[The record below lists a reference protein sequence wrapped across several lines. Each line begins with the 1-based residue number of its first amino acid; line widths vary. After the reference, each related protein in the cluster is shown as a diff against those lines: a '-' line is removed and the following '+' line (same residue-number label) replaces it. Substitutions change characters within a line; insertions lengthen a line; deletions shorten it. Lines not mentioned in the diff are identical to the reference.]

1 MAARSDVNSRSNCN
15 TEKIIR
21 RRSVERCEEIYLFV
35 KNKLSQ
41 KEFLDVLFLNQ
52 EYLSTSEYEKFE
64 KDILVLPFFLAMNKC
79 NRYPKDDF
87 QHLCE
92 DLEKIKLFKLS
103 EEVKKMAQELSL
115 IGLVPKVQ
123 KMTLQDS
130 QELSVQ
136 GPLRSTDPR
145 QANEATRPNLPVL
158 NMRPESQMISH
169 QVPARVETSE
179 LVQCPDSSYHHP
191 ESGRE
196 GLASSHRER
205 QVSAQLPCQPSE
217 AVVQHPEGDQSIPA
231 EEGAMSYAGSLRSG
245 EIFNRPSQ
253 NAPSHSPGTDERGSL
268 TGAVIHPSS
277 QQSSAKTCLI
287 SKSSP
292 AVLGNQTALRESLE
306 MAVHPSD
313 QHSTLSA
320 SQSLGVPL
328 HPSDQHSTLSA
339 SQSLGVPLHPSDQQS
354 TLSASQGLSPYP
366 GDGNVSHDSQQIPG
380 VSLGSCQTA
389 SSTFSGDLS
398 DHKSAGN
405 VSVQKPSLPISP
417 QDSSPFL
424 ANVSLK
430 EIEQL
435 VNAKKREHQTS
446 VKMRQERGLD
456 LDEPREK
463 KKPPLPSDVVTDAVS
478 TYLEPL
484 QTEKPKVKN
493 REHDD
498 DDEKDVCEK
507 RDDDDMEVSFKD
519 EPQNFEI
526 EGIAAQSDVVECE
539 DLQTS
544 AGFLDEEE
552 HLPEVES
559 KSFEAVKE
567 EGEWPALEVAK
578 ELNEAK
584 EKKEKEEAAIQYDET
599 TGIEVNLFARM
610 KADPSSLTSKDRDL
624 IQKQMMKHLERK
636 AAPPE
641 SKEPKVEFDPDKKLL
656 PYQHELAAPGLM
668 GFNYIMCAPVGTGK
682 ALTAAAICNHQR
694 KIAIAKNEEKP
705 YKSLFVSSGQS
716 VSDRHRDAFQN
727 IFPPGAVS
735 VLESPSQFKEV
746 FDLPS
751 VHVVMLTAEQLSQVL
766 KERQIAFI
774 DLTTVVI
781 DECHL
786 IATKHPF
793 NDITKYYLAEK
804 KDLLARKAPRGAWTL
819 GRPYGGISFI
829 IGLTPNLGANLQ
841 CFTRE
846 FMVRQCGLLDSKGIR
861 RVESVDNLRE
871 MLKVNKPPEVDT
883 MLLTSRAQSTI
894 NSVFRSVLE
903 KLMSSMEERYSPDG
917 GLQGDTPR
925 KGTKEYRAWI
935 HPKRMLAKQLGEV
948 DRYFPAT
955 YLVLLNDAL
964 CVHEDLRCKEAMKFL
979 SSEDGKLQAEKGF
992 AASTGKDCH
1001 KMFEEQKFEL
1011 MRLVKEDSPGLSP
1024 KLWCLAQKLAEIY
1037 EKDAPEAGIILV
1049 RSSAIA
1055 TLLVNIINSNN
1066 ITTSKGIKAV
1076 QLSDPDEGE
1085 MEDRDSVVSQQIKIF
1100 QDIQQGKANLIVST
1114 DFEQTGLE
1122 LPSCH
1127 FVIRYNLV
1135 EEEVRTVQRAARAG
1149 AGEGL
1154 CFLIAEKYSNL
1165 AYEEQRKRDNLK
1177 SLEGNLKVLNE
1188 MDPKKWYDLVEDK
1201 QLAAIRQS
1209 AQQDFL
1215 RLYQRSSRRPQ
1226 DYNLL
1231 CKNCHKNIC
1240 NAHYLLRRGDQIS
1253 CTDSSIKE
1261 RLKISPLSNSLRTRN
1276 HAVTGVL
1283 KCTGQVNGRPC
1294 ENKLGVAVDF
1304 FRQTRQEGYGLDV
1317 RAFFFS
1323 YLEGQSAGYVGQE
1336 FSSWDEVDFYI
1347 RTEVLPDR
1355 SGRTGSGGGG
1365 GGRRDDRDDDDD
1377 DDNDSRGNR
1386 PGSRGNRSTGGSEK
1400 EKMDTSNEGRT
1411 ETGRRRNGGGGE
1423 SNSNEKRNGGK
1434 KHDPRYDPD
1443 DGDVER

>member
-1 MAARSDVNSRSNCN
+1 MEQCVN
-15 TEKIIR
+15 
-21 RRSVERCEEIYLFV
+21 
-35 KNKLSQ
+35 
-41 KEFLDVLFLNQ
+41 
-52 EYLSTSEYEKFE
+52 
-64 KDILVLPFFLAMNKC
+64 
-79 NRYPKDDF
+79 
-87 QHLCE
+87 
-92 DLEKIKLFKLS
+92 
-103 EEVKKMAQELSL
+103 
-115 IGLVPKVQ
+115 
-123 KMTLQDS
+123 
-130 QELSVQ
+130 
-136 GPLRSTDPR
+136 
-145 QANEATRPNLPVL
+145 
-158 NMRPESQMISH
+158 
-169 QVPARVETSE
+169 ARVDYTQT
-179 LVQCPDSSYHHP
+179 VSS
-191 ESGRE
+191 
-196 GLASSHRER
+196 
-205 QVSAQLPCQPSE
+205 
-217 AVVQHPEGDQSIPA
+217 
-231 EEGAMSYAGSLRSG
+231 
-245 EIFNRPSQ
+245 
-253 NAPSHSPGTDERGSL
+253 
-268 TGAVIHPSS
+268 
-277 QQSSAKTCLI
+277 
-287 SKSSP
+287 
-292 AVLGNQTALRESLE
+292 
-306 MAVHPSD
+306 
-313 QHSTLSA
+313 
-320 SQSLGVPL
+320 
-328 HPSDQHSTLSA
+328 
-339 SQSLGVPLHPSDQQS
+339 
-354 TLSASQGLSPYP
+354 
-366 GDGNVSHDSQQIPG
+366 
-380 VSLGSCQTA
+380 
-389 SSTFSGDLS
+389 
-398 DHKSAGN
+398 
-405 VSVQKPSLPISP
+405 
-417 QDSSPFL
+417 
-424 ANVSLK
+424 
-430 EIEQL
+430 
-435 VNAKKREHQTS
+435 KKREYQISET
-446 VKMRQERGLD
+446 RNET
-456 LDEPREK
+456 EK
-463 KKPPLPSDVVTDAVS
+463 RKKFSLSPDVETDAVS
-478 TYLEPL
+478 TYPEPPHR
-484 QTEKPKVKN
+484 EKPKEKD

-498 DDEKDVCEK
+498 EDEKDVCEK
-507 RDDDDMEVSFKD
+507 GDDDDMDVAFKE

-526 EGIAAQSDVVECE
+526 EGKAAQSDIVECE

-544 AGFLDEEE
+544 ASFLEEE
-552 HLPEVES
+552 EDLPEVDS

-694 KIAIAKNEEKP
+694 KIAIAKKEEKP

-883 MLLTSRAQSTI
+883 MLLTLRAQSTI

-1011 MRLVKEDSPGLSP
+1011 MRLVKEDLPGLSP

-1066 ITTSKGIKAV
+1066 ITSSKGIKAV

-1100 QDIQQGKANLIVST
+1100 QDIQQGKANLIVCT

-1177 SLEGNLKVLNE
+1177 SLESNLKVLNE

-1231 CKNCHKNIC
+1231 CKNCRKNIC

-1347 RTEVLPDR
+1347 RTEVIPDR
-1355 SGRTGSGGGG
+1355 SGRTGTG
-1365 GGRRDDRDDDDD
+1365 GGRRDDGDDDDD

-1386 PGSRGNRSTGGSEK
+1386 RGSRGNRSTSGSEK
-1400 EKMDTSNEGRT
+1400 EKMDTSNGGRT
-1411 ETGRRRNGGGGE
+1411 ETSRGRNGGGGE
-1423 SNSNEKRNGGK
+1423 SDSNEKRNGGK
-1434 KHDPRYDPD
+1434 KRDPRYDPD